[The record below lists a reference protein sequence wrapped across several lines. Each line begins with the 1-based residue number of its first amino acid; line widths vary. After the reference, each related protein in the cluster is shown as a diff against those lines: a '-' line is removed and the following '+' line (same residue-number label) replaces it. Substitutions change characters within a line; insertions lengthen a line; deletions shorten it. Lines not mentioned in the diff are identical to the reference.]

1 MVLVFFTFCYILV
14 DNGMRTLN
22 AEVRKHLIQ
31 KRMQLERVARKK
43 FAADDTLQTGR
54 ITTIARKSYRT
65 AVDLF

>member
-22 AEVRKHLIQ
+22 AEVRKHLRE
-31 KRMQLERVARKK
+31 KRMQLERVAKKK

-54 ITTIARKSYRT
+54 ITTIARKS
-65 AVDLF
+65 